1 MFKIFFLQTATCE
14 GSSYVNISI
23 LTKLSCNMINCWR
36 DCMIDVID
44 NIKEY
49 AFVIIAWLLEKVAP
63 KNYKEQL

>member
-1 MFKIFFLQTATCE
+1 
-14 GSSYVNISI
+14 
-23 LTKLSCNMINCWR
+23 
-36 DCMIDVID
+36 MIDVID